1 MVDALQYISDLRD
14 PDLLRTTIE
23 EYLSVC
29 VIPIKTDRPAAIMAS
44 VKIKVLL
51 PLNREIFALG
61 TVIMHRP
68 DGFLVQLDCAVDLN
82 FLKATLT
89 ETVTAEVVGQAA
101 LRPARPEGVAPR
113 PKDPDVRATSA
124 AASPDAPA
132 RTPAGSTPTSAAQ
145 PSEEAYT
152 GRISGK
158 VEIVDRFDT
167 AATANKNAPN
177 SQFERPAARAKPEPS
192 RPIAPLPV
200 DDDYTISSISAVD
213 KDTGL
218 PRGTGSQPVIHPEK
232 TRRERPS
239 VSATHSTLDD
249 EFGAS
254 RKPGSTEGSGLLTAK
269 ESTRRFFSPESIE
282 KVRGA
287 DTDMPPVS
295 QLAKGSDPV
304 DELFSLAAE
313 AGAIDLADSGLLDLH
328 RRTDPE
334 LQPADYE
341 DATVRTGNEPTR
353 PAYRRPEQVTQAPVA
368 GPASSD
374 EEPAEESAPQIEPEN
389 RELAVRI
396 REMSTIEKQKLARQG
411 KRVARRILVRDNDK
425 TVHKFIFF
433 NPDVQLDEVIEYT
446 RWASLA
452 PDAIEFIASSRAWME
467 SRDVI
472 FNIVKN
478 PSTPIE
484 LAVRYVLK
492 LSPGEWRMLARPGVV
507 RPPIMNQARKL
518 LFEAEKKS

>member
-101 LRPARPEGVAPR
+101 
-113 PKDPDVRATSA
+113 
-124 AASPDAPA
+124 
-132 RTPAGSTPTSAAQ
+132 Q

-192 RPIAPLPV
+192 QPIAPLPV

-295 QLAKGSDPV
+295 QLANGSDPV
-304 DELFSLAAE
+304 DELFSLAAQ

>member
-101 LRPARPEGVAPR
+101 
-113 PKDPDVRATSA
+113 
-124 AASPDAPA
+124 
-132 RTPAGSTPTSAAQ
+132 Q

-192 RPIAPLPV
+192 QPIAPLPV

-295 QLAKGSDPV
+295 QLANGSDPV

>member
-1 MVDALQYISDLRD
+1 MVDTLQYISDLRN

-23 EYLSVC
+23 EFLSVC
-29 VIPIKTDRPAAIMAS
+29 VIPIITDRQAAIMAP

-51 PLNREIFALG
+51 PLNRELFALG

-68 DGFLVQLDCAVDLN
+68 DGFLVQLDCSPDLD

-89 ETVTAEVVGQAA
+89 ETVTSEVVGHAA
-101 LRPARPEGVAPR
+101 IRPPRPEGIAPR
-113 PKDPDVRATSA
+113 PEVPDVQYSSA
-124 AASPDAPA
+124 VSSPDAPA
-132 RTPAGSTPTSAAQ
+132 
-145 PSEEAYT
+145 

-158 VEIVDRFDT
+158 VEIIDRFET
-167 AATANKNAPN
+167 TPPAERVAPG
-177 SQFERPAARAKPEPS
+177 SQPERPAARAIPEPLQ
-192 RPIAPLPV
+192 PIAPQPL

-218 PRGTGSQPVIHPEK
+218 PRGTGSQPIIQPEQ

-239 VSATHSTLDD
+239 TSSSHSPLDD
-249 EFGAS
+249 EFGAP
-254 RKPGSTEGSGLLTAK
+254 RKAGSTESSGPLTAK
-269 ESTRRFFSPESIE
+269 ESTRRFFSPESLE

-287 DTDMPPVS
+287 DTGIPLVS
-295 QLAKGSDPV
+295 NVADGSAPV
-304 DELFSLAAE
+304 DELFSLAAQ

-334 LQPADYE
+334 SRTSEHE
-341 DATVRTGNEPTR
+341 DGTVRTGNEPTR
-353 PAYRRPEQVTQAPVA
+353 PAYRRPEQFNQAPVA

-374 EEPAEESAPQIEPEN
+374 KEPAQESAPQIEPEN

-396 REMSTIEKQKLARQG
+396 REMSTVEKQKLARQG

-484 LAVRYVLK
+484 LAVRYVIK

>member
-1 MVDALQYISDLRD
+1 MVDALQYTSDLRD

-23 EYLSVC
+23 DYLSVC
-29 VIPIKTDRPAAIMAS
+29 VIPIKTDRQAAIMAS

-51 PLNREIFALG
+51 PLNREVFALG

-68 DGFLVQLDCAVDLN
+68 DGFLVQLDCSPDLN
-82 FLKATLT
+82 FLRSTLA
-89 ETVTAEVVGQAA
+89 ETVTSEVIGHAA
-101 LRPARPEGVAPR
+101 IRPARPESIAPR
-113 PKDPDVRATSA
+113 PETTEVHSSSA
-124 AASPDAPA
+124 ESSPNAPA
-132 RTPAGSTPTSAAQ
+132 PL
-145 PSEEAYT
+145 
-152 GRISGK
+152 I
-158 VEIVDRFDT
+158 
-167 AATANKNAPN
+167 
-177 SQFERPAARAKPEPS
+177 EP
-192 RPIAPLPV
+192 APL
-200 DDDYTISSISAVD
+200 DDDYTVFSISAVD

-218 PRGTGSQPVIHPEK
+218 PRGTGSQPVIQPERTK
-232 TRRERPS
+232 RERPAAS
-239 VSATHSTLDD
+239 SSHSPLDD
-249 EFGAS
+249 EFGAP
-254 RKPGSTEGSGLLTAK
+254 RKAGSTDGSA
-269 ESTRRFFSPESIE
+269 
-282 KVRGA
+282 
-287 DTDMPPVS
+287 
-295 QLAKGSDPV
+295 PV

-313 AGAIDLADSGLLDLH
+313 AGAIDLAYSGLLGLH
-328 RRTDPE
+328 KRTEPE
-334 LQPADYE
+334 SRTSENE
-341 DATVRTGNEPTR
+341 DGTVRTGNEPTR

-374 EEPAEESAPQIEPEN
+374 NEPAGESAPQIEPEN

-411 KRVARRILVRDNDK
+411 KRVARRILIRDNDK

-467 SRDVI
+467 SRDVL
-472 FNIVKN
+472 FNLVKN

-484 LAVRYVLK
+484 LAVRYVIK

>member
-89 ETVTAEVVGQAA
+89 ETVTAEVVGQ
-101 LRPARPEGVAPR
+101 
-113 PKDPDVRATSA
+113 
-124 AASPDAPA
+124 
-132 RTPAGSTPTSAAQ
+132 AAQ